1 MEDKRVLNNEQMT
14 QVSGGAG
21 EENGRKCPKCGS
33 TKVRFKNE
41 VGDAGKFVC
50 EDCGCEFYGDI

>member
-1 MEDKRVLNNEQMT
+1 MEKKIGLKEEQLA
-14 QVSGGAG
+14 QVSGGTG
-21 EENGRKCPKCGS
+21 ETNGRKCPQCGS
-33 TKVRFKNE
+33 TKVKFKNE